1 MSVNITGR
9 IKVYEKESNF
19 NRCHNRRTVR
29 ACSGYIYNTYTQ
41 QCRNRWRIFYSAA
54 LYYGGIL
61 RLEIIG
67 TVESNKKTAV
77 RLTRRTKYGDAVLNH
92 EVFPEYAE
100 ETLIHEVNCFEPMK
114 TAVEKLCEYEE
125 MGGN

>member
-29 ACSGYIYNTYTQ
+29 ACSGYIYNTYSS
-41 QCRNRWRIFYSAA
+41 NAVIGGEYFILPLFIMAA
-54 LYYGGIL
+54 YCV
-61 RLEIIG
+61 LEIIG

>member
-1 MSVNITGR
+1 MKK
-9 IKVYEKESNF
+9 KVILTAVIIGALSELAAVIYTIHIRSNAVIGGEYF
-19 NRCHNRRTVR
+19 
-29 ACSGYIYNTYTQ
+29 ILPLF
-41 QCRNRWRIFYSAA
+41 IMAA
-54 LYYGGIL
+54 YCV
-61 RLEIIG
+61 LEIIG

-92 EVFPEYAE
+92 EVYAE

>member
-1 MSVNITGR
+1 MKKRVILTAVIIGALSELAAV
-9 IKVYEKESNF
+9 
-19 NRCHNRRTVR
+19 
-29 ACSGYIYNTYTQ
+29 IYTIHIRDKAVIGGEYF
-41 QCRNRWRIFYSAA
+41 ILPLFVA
-54 LYYGGIL
+54 LAYMVT
-61 RLEIIG
+61 EIIG

-92 EVFPEYAE
+92 EVFPEYDR